1 MAHAHPSNFIST
13 IFPWEFQVLPH
24 ITFKISFHLVSLLI
38 KVVDVHKE
46 ANSSVRFVKKSK
58 FPHPKS
64 HLPKTTTINFLAVY
78 FVACVPSRFS
88 CVQLCATLGNV
99 ARLPCPWDSPGKNT
113 RVGCHAFLQG
123 IFPTQ
128 GSNPCLPCL
137 LHGRWFLS
145 CWATREAHL
154 FWNLP
159 SNF

>member
-145 CWATREAHL
+145 C
-154 FWNLP
+154 
-159 SNF
+159 